1 MNIEILGIVATFFIV
16 IAFCMNNKKW
26 IRILDSIGALLFVI
40 YGIFIGSFSVSV
52 LNGIVIIINIYK
64 LIKDNIKKEML

>member
-1 MNIEILGIVATFFIV
+1 MNIEILGIMATIFIV

-26 IRILDSIGALLFVI
+26 IRILDSFGALLFVI
-40 YGIFIGSFSVSV
+40 YGILIGSFSVSL

-64 LIKDNIKKEML
+64 LIKERKENKML